1 MGGGMGVGL
10 DVKSADP
17 VGVCVPPGRGC
28 PLPFFPGAGR
38 EVGIAAPSPSL

>member
-1 MGGGMGVGL
+1 MGVGL

-28 PLPFFPGAGR
+28 PLLFFPGAGR